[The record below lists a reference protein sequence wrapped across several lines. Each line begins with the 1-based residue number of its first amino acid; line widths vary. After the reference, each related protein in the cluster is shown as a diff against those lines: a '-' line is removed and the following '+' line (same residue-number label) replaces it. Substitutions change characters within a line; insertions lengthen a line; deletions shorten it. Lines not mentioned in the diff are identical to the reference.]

1 MYDTRYGKAENKKV
15 AIYARVSTEHEA
27 QLSALENQKDW
38 YSQLIGN
45 HPEWEIVKMYA
56 DEGVTG
62 TAAYKRRSF
71 MQMIDD
77 AINGQFDLIL
87 TREVSRFARNT
98 VDTLSYTRKLKK
110 HNVEVYFISDGIKTF
125 DPDGE
130 LRLTIMATLAQEE
143 SRKTSARVK
152 CGQQTSMEKG
162 VVYGNGN
169 VLGYDRVGRELVVNQ
184 EQAQTVRMIFD
195 WYTEGKGLRDIQ
207 YELEKRGIKTAT
219 GKSNWHQ
226 GTIFHILQNPI
237 YIGKLTYHKYYT
249 PDFLEQKKKLN
260 HGQLDILQVDGTHEH
275 IISDEQFAL
284 VQQIFER
291 HHSVRREMEL
301 LGSKSLGKKKPSDV
315 WVKKLECECGH
326 RFNRK
331 ACATKTNGT
340 NERAY
345 MCYRQIRYGTYKSR
359 SRRGITTDDTC
370 RTPMI
375 SDWKL
380 QLMANEIF
388 QNCIND
394 SSEILGLV
402 RSMLKRHIRDKEVP
416 RTDPGKKEDIIEEIE
431 RIRKRLEKCVEL
443 RIEGEITKEMFQRKK
458 TEYETRID
466 DLSVILKEFTG
477 SMDVEESNLA
487 EKKVEEVESLIEVLK
502 REVEQSGGMNPG
514 MISEGIIDAFV
525 ERIVSHS
532 DSYDWYLRYAHGG
545 KTDPGAEKMEVA
557 EIIVTA
563 EKAAAFRN
571 LQGKKLRRD
580 LWHDLKV
587 HVYV

>member
-1 MYDTRYGKAENKKV
+1 
-15 AIYARVSTEHEA
+15 
-27 QLSALENQKDW
+27 
-38 YSQLIGN
+38 
-45 HPEWEIVKMYA
+45 
-56 DEGVTG
+56 
-62 TAAYKRRSF
+62 
-71 MQMIDD
+71 
-77 AINGQFDLIL
+77 
-87 TREVSRFARNT
+87 
-98 VDTLSYTRKLKK
+98 
-110 HNVEVYFISDGIKTF
+110 
-125 DPDGE
+125 
-130 LRLTIMATLAQEE
+130 
-143 SRKTSARVK
+143 
-152 CGQQTSMEKG
+152 
-162 VVYGNGN
+162 
-169 VLGYDRVGRELVVNQ
+169 
-184 EQAQTVRMIFD
+184 
-195 WYTEGKGLRDIQ
+195 
-207 YELEKRGIKTAT
+207 
-219 GKSNWHQ
+219 
-226 GTIFHILQNPI
+226 
-237 YIGKLTYHKYYT
+237 
-249 PDFLEQKKKLN
+249 
-260 HGQLDILQVDGTHEH
+260 
-275 IISDEQFAL
+275 
-284 VQQIFER
+284 
-291 HHSVRREMEL
+291 
-301 LGSKSLGKKKPSDV
+301 
-315 WVKKLECECGH
+315 
-326 RFNRK
+326 
-331 ACATKTNGT
+331 
-340 NERAY
+340 
-345 MCYRQIRYGTYKSR
+345 
-359 SRRGITTDDTC
+359 
-370 RTPMI
+370 MI

-416 RTDPGKKEDIIEEIE
+416 RTDPEKKEDIIEEIE

-466 DLSVILKEFTG
+466 DLSVILKEITG

-487 EKKVEEVESLIEVLK
+487 EKKAEEVESLIEVLK

-532 DSYDWYLRYAHGG
+532 DSYDWHLRYAHGG